1 MRFSFALAALVAVL
15 SLPVAAQRRIPRDL
29 SGVRGFNYMS
39 APTTAYTMGGGV
51 NCKKYMCPEAF
62 PVVFCQPGGG
72 HAPQSWHPSAAWAL
86 FNAL

>member
-1 MRFSFALAALVAVL
+1 
-15 SLPVAAQRRIPRDL
+15 
-29 SGVRGFNYMS
+29 
-39 APTTAYTMGGGV
+39 MGGGV